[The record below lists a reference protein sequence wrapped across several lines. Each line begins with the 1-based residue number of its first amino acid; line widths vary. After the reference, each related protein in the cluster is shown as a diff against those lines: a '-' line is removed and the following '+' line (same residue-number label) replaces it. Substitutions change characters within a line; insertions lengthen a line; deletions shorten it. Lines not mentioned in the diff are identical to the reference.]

1 MQFCVMEDNAPTVAM
16 DCRALIRFTNG
27 VRA

>member
-1 MQFCVMEDNAPTVAM
+1 MQFCVMEDNAPTVPM
-16 DCRALIRFTNG
+16 NCRALIPFTNG